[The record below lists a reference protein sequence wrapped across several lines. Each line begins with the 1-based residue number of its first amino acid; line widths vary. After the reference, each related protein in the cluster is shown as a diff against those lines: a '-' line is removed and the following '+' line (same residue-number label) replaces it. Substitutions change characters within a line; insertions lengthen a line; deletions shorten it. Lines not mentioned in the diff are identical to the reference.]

1 MISSFNVPLLFKN
14 KRENNVYCSKWLR
27 HYWTNV
33 TAIHVFTEQLEKN
46 SLVIRTRQTAKLINK
61 FIFRWGTHLYM
72 SLFPSVCPFF
82 RLSVRGTPHLRNRTF
97 DHNFWYTY
105 IFIFFKMLIF
115 WIVRQVKG
123 QKMVQHE
130 KKCLS
135 HSISQE
141 PFIIWLSFVVHK
153 CKMIISLGLC
163 FIFSKFWFF
172 RLVMG

>member
-1 MISSFNVPLLFKN
+1 MTPSLLNQCHCDPCFY
-14 KRENNVYCSKWLR
+14 R
-27 HYWTNV
+27 
-33 TAIHVFTEQLEKN
+33 AIRKN

-61 FIFRWGTHLYM
+61 CTHLYM

-82 RLSVRGTPHLRNRTF
+82 RLFVRGTPHLKNRTS

-130 KKCLS
+130 KKIMCVAL
-135 HSISQE
+135 HISGT
-141 PFIIWLSFVVHK
+141 IHH
-153 CKMIISLGLC
+153 MIIICGTQ
-163 FIFSKFWFF
+163 
-172 RLVMG
+172 V